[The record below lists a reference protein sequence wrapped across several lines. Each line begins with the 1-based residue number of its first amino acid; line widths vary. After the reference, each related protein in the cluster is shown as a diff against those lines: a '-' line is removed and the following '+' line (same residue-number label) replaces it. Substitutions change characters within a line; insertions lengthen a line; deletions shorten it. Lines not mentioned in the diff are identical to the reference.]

1 MRGHRVSAL
10 VNRTR
15 QETFDS
21 EEQEGTVSRQDEGE
35 GTKRELRADATRSG
49 PGSPARPR
57 PPTPP
62 SRHGASM
69 MKKRGRLALATAS
82 HREEPLAPCR
92 MRGRWGGRGAGPRS
106 ELPRETRMVSSFPL
120 LSGRLRE
127 DWRPRPRLS
136 PRRDEDTA
144 RESPV
149 WTRSRRG
156 SRPAVSL
163 PRR

>member
-57 PPTPP
+57 PPVPSPP
-62 SRHGASM
+62 LPARSLYDEKAREVSAGHRESLRGAAGALQDAGAGGGGGGPDRARSSHERPGWYRHSPCFPAVCTKTGV
-69 MKKRGRLALATAS
+69 RGRVC
-82 HREEPLAPCR
+82 HRDGTRTRPVRVLC
-92 MRGRWGGRGAGPRS
+92 GRGPAEVPGP
-106 ELPRETRMVSSFPL
+106 P
-120 LSGRLRE
+120 
-127 DWRPRPRLS
+127 
-136 PRRDEDTA
+136 
-144 RESPV
+144 
-149 WTRSRRG
+149 
-156 SRPAVSL
+156 
-163 PRR
+163 

>member
-57 PPTPP
+57 PPVPLPP
-62 SRHGASM
+62 LPARSLYDEKAREVSAG
-69 MKKRGRLALATAS
+69 
-82 HREEPLAPCR
+82 HRESPRGAAGAPRR

-120 LSGRLRE
+120 LSGRLHE

-144 RESPV
+144 P
-149 WTRSRRG
+149 
-156 SRPAVSL
+156 
-163 PRR
+163 

>member
-1 MRGHRVSAL
+1 MTRRNKKGRFPGRTKVRGPNASSVRTPRAPDPGAPRVPVPPSPSPPLPARSLYDEKAREVSAGHRESPRGAAGAL
-10 VNRTR
+10 
-15 QETFDS
+15 
-21 EEQEGTVSRQDEGE
+21 QDAGV
-35 GTKRELRADATRSG
+35 
-49 PGSPARPR
+49 
-57 PPTPP
+57 
-62 SRHGASM
+62 GA
-69 MKKRGRLALATAS
+69 
-82 HREEPLAPCR
+82 
-92 MRGRWGGRGAGPRS
+92 GGRGAGPRS

-120 LSGRLRE
+120 LSGRLHE

>member
-57 PPTPP
+57 PPVPLPP
-62 SRHGASM
+62 LPARSLYDEKA
-69 MKKRGRLALATAS
+69 
-82 HREEPLAPCR
+82 REVS
-92 MRGRWGGRGAGPRS
+92 AGH
-106 ELPRETRMVSSFPL
+106 
-120 LSGRLRE
+120 
-127 DWRPRPRLS
+127 
-136 PRRDEDTA
+136 
-144 RESPV
+144 RESPRGAAGALQDAGAV
-149 WTRSRRG
+149 GGAGGRTALGAPTRDPDGIVIPPAFRPSARRLASAAAFVTATG
-156 SRPAVSL
+156 RGHGP
-163 PRR
+163 